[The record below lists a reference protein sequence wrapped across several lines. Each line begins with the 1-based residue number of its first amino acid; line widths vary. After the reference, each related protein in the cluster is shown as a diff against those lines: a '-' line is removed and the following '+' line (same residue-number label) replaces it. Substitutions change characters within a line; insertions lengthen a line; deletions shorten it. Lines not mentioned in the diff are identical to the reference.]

1 MSASTKFHWKVFVS
15 FYVVFSF
22 LALAVSGIVLYVAPP
37 DASPT
42 GPCGSCCS

>member
-1 MSASTKFHWKVFVS
+1 MSASSKFHWKVFVS

-37 DASPT
+37 GEHKKPKES
-42 GPCGSCCS
+42 